1 MRQIVL
7 SGLFLFGLLTL
18 PARPDSK
25 IPLTYI
31 PPKVQQA
38 LRSYVPGAQLMEAC
52 IDSDDQWGT
61 TYEIDYFRGGH
72 QGDIKLTERGR
83 LLDVSED
90 LILAEVPR
98 LVQRVAGNE
107 TRVGALRNAS
117 LEQDAGLLVY
127 KIESY
132 NGQSDAKVTL
142 KITSDGQAI
151 ERNFD

>member
-7 SGLFLFGLLTL
+7 SGVFLLGLLAF

-38 LRSYVPGAQLMEAC
+38 LRSFIPGAQLMEAR
-52 IDSDDQWGT
+52 IDSDDEWGT
-61 TYEIDYFRGGH
+61 TYQIDYFRAGH
-72 QGDIKLTERGR
+72 KGDIKLTERGR
-83 LLDVSED
+83 LLDVNED
-90 LILAEVPR
+90 LVLAEVPR
-98 LVQRVAGNE
+98 LVQRVAAKE
-107 TRVGALRNAS
+107 TRGGAIRNAS

-127 KIESY
+127 NIESY
-132 NGQSDAKVTL
+132 YGQSDAKVTL
-142 KITSDGQAI
+142 KITSDGQVI